1 MLDLVL
7 WILLPLCVGFAV
19 RISNSKQLHFIN
31 ESLTVIVYLILLLI
45 GMELAQVDNLGRELG
60 FILGVS
66 LLFLVVNVGCNILAV
81 MLMDIKFPLRLKT
94 QKTQADSAKHA
105 LLGLARTLAKE
116 GAANKVRSY
125 VICPGF
131 VKTPLVEKQIPEQA
145 REKGISEEEVVKN
158 VMLGNTVDGEFT
170 TTDDIAQLAL
180 FLAAFPTAALTG
192 QSFIASHGWEMK

>member
-31 ESLTVIVYLILLLI
+31 EFLTVIVYLILLLI

-105 LLGLARTLAKE
+105 LLGSL
-116 GAANKVRSY
+116 
-125 VICPGF
+125 
-131 VKTPLVEKQIPEQA
+131 KQI
-145 REKGISEEEVVKN
+145 GCVVA
-158 VMLGNTVDGEFT
+158 G
-170 TTDDIAQLAL
+170 
-180 FLAAFPTAALTG
+180 
-192 QSFIASHGWEMK
+192 FIAAKLLAGWWLPPHISISIAFAWYRIVFGIFVLATWYFGWVEWSEP